1 MNDTLKKLFERE
13 QGYKLDYIK
22 QVIKAEILAEF
33 LPPEIQELNIVNCDV
48 AYDGKTLNVA
58 VRGKGALELIKGL
71 GAIGFRPRYL
81 SWDKSWNYFDGKLQ
95 LFGDYQANFSV
106 YDTDKPLN
114 CRIETREKTV
124 IEEVAICGETGEEL
138 K

>member
-1 MNDTLKKLFERE
+1 MNDTLKKLLERE
-13 QGYKLDYIK
+13 QGDKLDYIK
-22 QVIKAEILAEF
+22 QAIRAEILAEF
-33 LPPEIQELNIVNCDV
+33 LPPEIQELNIVRCDV
-48 AYDGKTLNVA
+48 NYNDKILEVA

-71 GAIGFRPRYL
+71 GAIGFRPKYI
-81 SWDKSWNYFDGKLQ
+81 SWDKSWNYFGGKLQ

-138 K
+138 